1 MVSKNGGISGHP
13 NLLFDDGIIKRNSI
27 DSNKSNAFNIESK
40 NRNKAAPQL
49 K

>member
-13 NLLFDDGIIKRNSI
+13 NLLFDDGLIKRNSI
-27 DSNKSNAFNIESK
+27 DSNKSYAVDLDKK
-40 NRNKAAPQL
+40 NRNKAASQL